1 MDPIH
6 DRSTFLPNLFY
17 SDSHLL
23 IPKSKGWLCH
33 ESQQRNNN
41 KKIYTCFLTECLVS
55 PAYFPQMILYTS
67 PVSDV
72 YHVTDAICFSVNASL
87 THIHTRSLPPLLY
100 LRGGECL
107 GFPSVPVFLIRP
119 PYASPGLN
127 TSWYSC
133 SRDSYTELQD
143 AFFPKF
149 FCSVS
154 EFIYRETVIS
164 AYTVLIKS
172 KKQFKKTQLGEH
184 FCLVD

>member
-41 KKIYTCFLTECLVS
+41 NKKNLHVFPNRVLSITCIFSTDDFIYFTSFWCLS
-55 PAYFPQMILYTS
+55 CDRCHLLQCKCLINTYT
-67 PVSDV
+67 
-72 YHVTDAICFSVNASL
+72 
-87 THIHTRSLPPLLY
+87 HTRSLPPLLY
-100 LRGGECL
+100 LWGGECL

-172 KKQFKKTQLGEH
+172 KKQLKKKLS
-184 FCLVD
+184 